1 MITAMKD
8 IFSCYTRGLVFTGDL
23 SKDIH
28 TFFKLNN
35 DLRTLN
41 HTLEVA
47 DEANRIANLYEIDPS
62 KVVIAAL
69 LHDISNV
76 IPISTM
82 LEVAKNLSIEV
93 LEEELKY
100 DRSVHQKLSKYMAQ
114 DIFRITD
121 DEILNAIESHT
132 THKPNSNMTDK
143 ILFVSDKISWKL
155 PGEHPYLQ
163 AMREEVNKLEITNAI
178 LIYLDHIWDQ
188 RNLLKLVHPWLI
200 KAREEILEGYSRGH

>member
-1 MITAMKD
+1 MITMKD

-28 TFFKLNN
+28 AFFKLND

-47 DEANRIANLYEIDPS
+47 DEANRIAILYEIDPS
-62 KVVIAAL
+62 KVVTAAL

-93 LEEELKY
+93 LEEELNY

-114 DIFRITD
+114 DIFRITEE
-121 DEILNAIESHT
+121 EILNAIESHT
-132 THKPNSNMTDK
+132 THKPNSSMTDK

-155 PGEHPYLQ
+155 PGEHPYLKE
-163 AMREEVNKLEITNAI
+163 MREVVNKLEIDKAI
-178 LIYLDHIWDQ
+178 LIYLNHIWDQ
-188 RNLLKLVHPWLI
+188 RNILKLVHPWLI
-200 KAREEILEGYSRGH
+200 KAREEILESYSRGH

>member
-1 MITAMKD
+1 MINMKD
-8 IFSCYTRGLVFTGDL
+8 IFSRYTSRIVFTGDL
-23 SKDIH
+23 SKDID

-47 DEANRIANLYEIDPS
+47 EEAKRIANLFEIDPL
-62 KVVIAAL
+62 KVICAAL

-114 DIFRITD
+114 DIFRISD
-121 DEILNAIESHT
+121 EEILNAIESHT
-132 THKPNSNMTDK
+132 SHKPNANMTDK

-163 AMREEVNKLEITNAI
+163 EMREEVNKLEIDKAI
-178 LIYLDHIWDQ
+178 LIYLNHIWDQ
-188 RNLLKLVHPWLI
+188 RNILKLVHPWLI
-200 KAREEILEGYSRGH
+200 KAREEMLKGYLGGN

>member
-1 MITAMKD
+1 MNDM
-8 IFSCYTRGLVFTGDL
+8 FSCYTRRLVFTGDL

-28 TFFKLNN
+28 TFFNFNN

-47 DEANRIANLYEIDPS
+47 EEANRIANLYEIKPS
-62 KVVIAAL
+62 KVVSAAL

-82 LEVAKNLSIEV
+82 LEMAKKLSIEV
-93 LEEELKY
+93 LEEEQKF

-114 DIFRITD
+114 DIFGITD
-121 DEILNAIESHT
+121 DEILNAIEIHT

-163 AMREEVNKLEITNAI
+163 EMREEVIKLDIDKAI
-178 LIYLDHIWDQ
+178 LIYLNHIWDQ
-188 RNLLKLVHPWLI
+188 RNILKLVHPWLI
-200 KAREEILEGYSRGH
+200 KARKEILEGYSRGH

>member
-1 MITAMKD
+1 MNN
-8 IFSCYTRGLVFTGDL
+8 IFIKYTNDFVLSGDL
-23 SKDIH
+23 YNDIH
-28 TFFKLNN
+28 IFFNLNN
-35 DLRTLN
+35 DLRTLE

-47 DEANRIANLYEIDPS
+47 DEANCVAKLYGMDPK
-62 KVVIAAL
+62 KVICAAL

-76 IPISTM
+76 IPISSM
-82 LEVAKNLSIEV
+82 LEVVKELSIEV

-114 DIFRITD
+114 DIFGIND

-132 THKPNSNMTDK
+132 THKPYSIMIDK

-163 AMREEVNKLEITNAI
+163 EMRKEVNRLEINKAI
-178 LIYLDHIWDQ
+178 LIYLNNIWDQ
-188 RNLLKLVHPWLI
+188 RYKLKLVHPWLI
-200 KAREEILEGYSRGH
+200 KAREELLEGNSRGH

>member
-1 MITAMKD
+1 MND
-8 IFSCYTRGLVFTGDL
+8 LFSRYTSSFVLTGDL
-23 SKDIH
+23 SNDID
-28 TFFKLNN
+28 TFYKMNN

-47 DEANRIANLYEIDPS
+47 EEAERIANLFEIDS
-62 KVVIAAL
+62 FKVVRAAL

-82 LEVAKNLSIEV
+82 LDVAKTLSIEV

-114 DIFRITD
+114 DIFSIS
-121 DEILNAIESHT
+121 DEETLNAIESHT
-132 THKPNSNMTDK
+132 THKPKANMTDK

-155 PGEHPYLQ
+155 PGEHPYLLE
-163 AMREEVNKLEITNAI
+163 MREEVNKREIDKAI
-178 LIYLDHIWDQ
+178 LIYLNHIWDQ
-188 RNLLKLVHPWLI
+188 RNILKLVHPWLI
-200 KAREEILEGYSRGH
+200 KAREEMLEVNSGGH

>member
-1 MITAMKD
+1 MND
-8 IFSCYTRGLVFTGDL
+8 IFSRYTSSIVFTGDL
-23 SKDIH
+23 SKDID
-28 TFFKLNN
+28 TFFNLNN

-47 DEANRIANLYEIDPS
+47 EEAKRIANLFEIDPL
-62 KVVIAAL
+62 KVVCAAL

-114 DIFRITD
+114 DIFRISD
-121 DEILNAIESHT
+121 EEILNAIESHT
-132 THKPNSNMTDK
+132 THKPNANSTDK

-163 AMREEVNKLEITNAI
+163 EMREEVNKLEIDKAI
-178 LIYLDHIWDQ
+178 LIYLNHIWDQ
-188 RNLLKLVHPWLI
+188 RNILKLVHPWLI
-200 KAREEILEGYSRGH
+200 KAREEMMEGYSGGY

>member
-1 MITAMKD
+1 MININD
-8 IFSCYTRGLVFTGDL
+8 IFNCYTSSMVFIGDL
-23 SKDIH
+23 SRDID
-28 TFFKLNN
+28 TFFNLNN

-47 DEANRIANLYEIDPS
+47 EEAKRIANFYEIDPL
-62 KVVIAAL
+62 KVVCAAL

-82 LEVAKNLSIEV
+82 LEVAKNLSITV
-93 LEEELKY
+93 LEEERKY

-121 DEILNAIESHT
+121 EEILSAIESHT
-132 THKPNSNMTDK
+132 THKPNANMTDK

-163 AMREEVNKLEITNAI
+163 EMREEVNKHEIDKAI
-178 LIYLDHIWDQ
+178 LIYLNHIWNQ
-188 RNLLKLVHPWLI
+188 RNILKLVHPWLI
-200 KAREEILEGYSRGH
+200 KAREEMLEGYSGGH